1 MDFQGSRTQANLMA
15 AFAGESQ
22 ARNKYTFY
30 AAKAHEE
37 GYEQI
42 ADIFRETA
50 QNEKE
55 HAELWL
61 KALHGGDLPTTT
73 RNLEDA
79 AGGKPFKRVTYNEIT
94 KGAVLKA
101 VAAPRDIDIP
111 MVDAQQARRILDRIV
126 GYMVS
131 PVLWRNVR
139 VSNAKTLSAGRV
151 QSVALRLLV
160 ERQREID
167 SFKPET
173 YYLMGAI
180 AKKRGAGK
188 DGEFKAKQSIPTAFR
203 ICSAKQG
210 MAPNSSCGL
219 TTGLRASSTT
229 WRFP

>member
-1 MDFQGSRTQANLMA
+1 MPKNV
-15 AFAGESQ
+15 
-22 ARNKYTFY
+22 ARACRSDVIVRATIGLCVAWKP
-30 AAKAHEE
+30 EM
-37 GYEQI
+37 I
-42 ADIFRETA
+42 P
-50 QNEKE
+50 
-55 HAELWL
+55 HAI
-61 KALHGGDLPTTT
+61 
-73 RNLEDA
+73 
-79 AGGKPFKRVTYNEIT
+79 VT

-180 AKKRGAGK
+180 AKKRGAGN
-188 DGEFKAKQSIPTAFR
+188 I
-203 ICSAKQG
+203 
-210 MAPNSSCGL
+210 
-219 TTGLRASSTT
+219 
-229 WRFP
+229 